1 MLSDRFTQALI
12 LATEL
17 HAIQVR
23 KGTTTPYISHLLGV
37 TSIVLEHGGDEDEAI
52 SALLHDAVEDQ
63 GGAAT
68 LERIRGQF
76 GDRVAAIVEGCTD
89 TQQTPKPPWK
99 ERKETYLEHLRHAS
113 ASVRLVSAADKLHNA
128 RAILTDLHTH
138 GNALWSRFSGGQD
151 GVLWYYRNLAD
162 TFQSQSSNPLT
173 TELNRTVTAIE
184 TLTRQFI

>member
-12 LATEL
+12 LAAEL
-17 HAIQVR
+17 HATQVR
-23 KGTTTPYISHLLGV
+23 KGTSTPYISHLMGV
-37 TSIVLEHGGDEDEAI
+37 ASLVLEHGGDEDEAI

-63 GGAAT
+63 GGATT
-68 LERIRGQF
+68 LEQIRGQF
-76 GDRVAAIVEGCTD
+76 GDRVASIVAGCTD

-99 ERKETYLEHLRHAS
+99 VRKEAYLKHLHHAS

-138 GNALWSRFSGGQD
+138 ENDLWSRFSGGRD

-162 TFQSQSSNPLT
+162 ILQRQSSNPLI

-184 TLTRQFI
+184 ILTKQLV

>member
-17 HAIQVR
+17 HATQVR
-23 KGTTTPYISHLLGV
+23 KGTTIPYISHLMGV
-37 TSIVLEHGGDEDEAI
+37 SSLVLEHGGDEDEAI
-52 SALLHDAVEDQ
+52 SALLHDAVEDR

-99 ERKETYLEHLRHAS
+99 ERKEAYLKHLHHAS
-113 ASVRLVSAADKLHNA
+113 TSVCLVSAADKLHNA
-128 RAILTDLHTH
+128 RAILTDLHTY
-138 GNALWSRFSGGQD
+138 GNALWARFSGGEMESY
-151 GVLWYYRNLAD
+151 G
-162 TFQSQSSNPLT
+162 T
-173 TELNRTVTAIE
+173 TET
-184 TLTRQFI
+184 